1 VRSPAEAIGLS
12 DRGLDALVQAA
23 LARISP
29 RALKRLSAALQV
41 QADRG
46 RLTYLRDGE
55 PETVRIFPYPIV
67 VVPEQVRYVHAV
79 TLAVQNAL
87 KRLVE
92 FYRGDAGVRALLPL
106 TPGEERWLW
115 DCVGPGLQISNPV
128 FGRLDAIAD
137 FAGPEWQ
144 DSIRFL
150 EPNLTGV
157 GGLHMVPTCE
167 RIVADLVVP
176 MLAATEPG
184 LTLEHG
190 QDVRELLLQTVLDH
204 GRAIG
209 RRVQHL
215 CLVEPKYADSGPEEQ
230 QALAEYLRA
239 QYGLRITHAD
249 PAELELRAG
258 DVWYDG
264 SPIDIAYRD
273 YAVADLLELQDEG
286 VDIEPMRVLFRQ
298 NRVVSSIAG
307 ELDHK
312 SGFEVLTSPQYADRY
327 FSTDERQLFR
337 RHVAWTRV
345 LAERR
350 TELPDGHTTDLVP
363 WVRRRREHLVIK
375 PSRGYGG
382 DDVVIGPSVNDGT
395 WDATLQRALAGP
407 DQWVVQELV
416 PIFEREYR
424 IADDDGAIR
433 PVRVFTVLGFFASR
447 DGVAMMARASRADV
461 VNVAQHGGLCA
472 VLIGRA

>member
-23 LARISP
+23 LARITP
-29 RALKRLSAALQV
+29 RALKRLGSALQV
-41 QADRG
+41 EAERG

-67 VVPEQVRYVHAV
+67 VVPQQVRYVHAV

-87 KRLVE
+87 KRLIE
-92 FYRGDAGVRALLPL
+92 FYTGDAGVRALLPL
-106 TPGEERWLW
+106 APGEERWLW
-115 DCVGPGLQISNPV
+115 ECVGPGLRISNPV

-137 FAGPEWQ
+137 FAGPQWQ

-157 GGLHMVPTCE
+157 GGLHMVPTCD
-167 RIVADLVVP
+167 RIVADLVAP

-184 LTLEHG
+184 LSLERG

-204 GRAIG
+204 GRTIG

-230 QALAEYLRA
+230 RALAEYLREEFD
-239 QYGLRITHAD
+239 LRITHAD
-249 PAELELRAG
+249 PAELELRGG
-258 DVWYDG
+258 DVWHDG

-273 YAVADLLELQDEG
+273 YSVADLLELQDEG
-286 VDIEPMRVLFRQ
+286 VDVEPMRTLFRQ

-312 SGFEVLTSPQYADRY
+312 SAFEVLTSPQYADRY
-327 FSTDERQLFR
+327 FSADERQLFR

-350 TELPDGHTTDLVP
+350 TELPNGHVNELVP
-363 WVRRRREHLVIK
+363 WVRRHREHLVIK

-382 DDVVIGPSVNDGT
+382 DDVVLGPNVT
-395 WDATLQRALAGP
+395 EAVWDATLQRAISGT

-416 PIFEREYR
+416 PIFQRDYR
-424 IADDDGAIR
+424 IADDDGTVR
-433 PVRVFTVLGFFASR
+433 SVRVCTVLGFFAST
-447 DGVAMMARASRADV
+447 DGVAMMARASRTDV

>member
-12 DRGLDALVQAA
+12 DRALDAFVQAA

-29 RALKRLSAALQV
+29 RALKRLSGSLHREAE
-41 QADRG
+41 RG

-55 PETVRIFPYPIV
+55 PETVRVFPYPIV
-67 VVPEQVRYVHAV
+67 VVPDQVRYVHAV
-79 TLAVQNAL
+79 TLSVQNAL

-92 FYRGDAGVRALLPL
+92 FYSGDAGVRALLPL
-106 TPGEERWLW
+106 TPGEEQWLW
-115 DCVGPGLQISNPV
+115 ECVGPGLRISNPV

-137 FAGPEWQ
+137 FAGPDWQ

-167 RIVADLVVP
+167 RIVTDLVVP
-176 MLAATEPG
+176 MLSATEPG
-184 LTLEHG
+184 LTLERG

-215 CLVEPKYADSGPEEQ
+215 CLVEPKYAGSGPEEQ
-230 QALAEYLRA
+230 QALAEYLRRE
-239 QYGLRITHAD
+239 YGLRITHAD
-249 PAELELRAG
+249 PAELELKGG
-258 DVWYDG
+258 DVFYDG
-264 SPIDIAYRD
+264 SPIDVAYRD

-327 FSTDERQLFR
+327 FSADERQLFH

-345 LAERR
+345 VAERR
-350 TELPDGHTTDLVP
+350 TELPSGHVADLVP
-363 WVRRRREHLVIK
+363 WIRRQREHLVLK

-382 DDVVIGPSVNDGT
+382 DDVIIGPSVTDAT
-395 WDATLQRALAGP
+395 WDATLQRALSGTE
-407 DQWVVQELV
+407 QWVTQTLV
-416 PIFEREYR
+416 PIFERQYR
-424 IADDDGAIR
+424 IADTDGAIR

>member
-12 DRGLDALVQAA
+12 DRALDALVQAA

-29 RALKRLSAALQV
+29 RALKRLDTALH
-41 QADRG
+41 AEAERG

-55 PETVRIFPYPIV
+55 PETVRVFPYPIV
-67 VVPEQVRYVHAV
+67 VVPEQVQYVHAV

-87 KRLVE
+87 KRIIE

-106 TPGEERWLW
+106 TAGEERWLW
-115 DCVGPGLQISNPV
+115 ECLGPSLHESNPV

-167 RIVADLVVP
+167 RIVTDLVVP
-176 MLAATEPG
+176 ILAATEPG
-184 LTLEHG
+184 LSLERG

-204 GRAIG
+204 GRSIG

-215 CLVEPKYADSGPEEQ
+215 CLVEPKYAGSGPEEQ
-230 QALAEYLRA
+230 QALAEYLHRE
-239 QYGLRITHAD
+239 YGLRITHAD
-249 PAELELRAG
+249 PAELELKGG
-258 DVWYDG
+258 DVCYDG

-273 YAVADLLELQDEG
+273 YAVADLLELESEG

-312 SGFEVLTSPQYADRY
+312 SSFEILTSPQFADRY
-327 FSTDERQLFR
+327 FTADERQLFR

-345 LAERR
+345 VAERR
-350 TELPDGHTTDLVP
+350 TELPHGRMAELVP
-363 WVRRRREHLVIK
+363 WIRRQREHLVLK

-382 DDVVIGPSVNDGT
+382 DDVVIGPSVT
-395 WDATLQRALAGP
+395 EAVWDATLERALSGT
-407 DQWVVQELV
+407 DQWVTQTLV

-424 IADDDGAIR
+424 IADDGATR
-433 PVRVFTVLGFFASR
+433 SVRVFTVLGFFASR